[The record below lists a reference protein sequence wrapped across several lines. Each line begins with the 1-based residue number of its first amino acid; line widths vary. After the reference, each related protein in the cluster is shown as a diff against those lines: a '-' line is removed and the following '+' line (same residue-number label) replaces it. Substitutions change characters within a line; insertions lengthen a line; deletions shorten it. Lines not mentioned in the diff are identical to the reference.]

1 MVVAPDTIAPP
12 LPEAPVGRER
22 SRGPGDQDVRKE
34 QLRGIFAGSQVA
46 KDRERERVESWV
58 ILPSVNSRKAIRAI
72 RVDPSNAG
80 DATIRARKTGD
91 PHRLSRN
98 VDAVIDAQQG
108 QEQLLERAL
117 RPRGL
122 SDSSIRSTFIS
133 HGEATRRMLAQVGA
147 VEIASSSPYDNTGG
161 PIIAVSPPTAIP
173 KSETEPLF
181 HAPSIAYTATSA
193 SASTSTSPARAIPAR
208 RLGTTA
214 SFATE
219 SMPGSMVSG
228 ARFPRRMGS
237 TWAGVLSDEEDSFQ
251 VGSFKEGVSFSGS
264 VVRHRDRASGRGVS
278 EHMHLGA

>member
-1 MVVAPDTIAPP
+1 
-12 LPEAPVGRER
+12 L
-22 SRGPGDQDVRKE
+22 
-34 QLRGIFAGSQVA
+34 A

-58 ILPSVNSRKAIRAI
+58 ILPSVNSRKAARAI
-72 RVDPSNAG
+72 RVDASNAG
-80 DATIRARKTGD
+80 DATIRARKMDD
-91 PHRLSRN
+91 PRRLSRN

-147 VEIASSSPYDNTGG
+147 VEIASSSPYDNTSG

-173 KSETEPLF
+173 KSGTEPSF

-214 SFATE
+214 SSVVTE
-219 SMPGSMVSG
+219 SMPSSMVSG
-228 ARFPRRMGS
+228 ARFARRGS
-237 TWAGVLSDEEDSFQ
+237 AWAGVLSDEEDSFQ

-264 VVRHRDRASGRGVS
+264 VVRHRDRASGRGTHFLAKHRGS
-278 EHMHLGA
+278 